1 MLIGTALCLGPR
13 ALQAGRF
20 ARPQLT
26 ALDLS
31 LCNCVAG
38 PFLAGGKKVP
48 PIASLGRSSLQKADS
63 KAITTLASKNLGGHQ
78 KLSHSGF
85 FGAIIYRRKQEGTSL
100 SNDHQPLG
108 NSLNQTKLGSTSL
121 YITTLN
127 GQGWSSTLTA
137 SKEARRLI
145 SLCTTTGTA
154 GKKGPPQ
161 IQAMASERDGVPTGK

>member
-48 PIASLGRSSLQKADS
+48 PIASLEASSLQKADS
-63 KAITTLASKNLGGHQ
+63 KAITTLASKNLGRHQ

-85 FGAIIYRRKQEGTSL
+85 CGATIFLRKQEGTDL
-100 SNDHQPLG
+100 SDDQPLG
-108 NSLNQTKLGSTSL
+108 NLLKQTKLGAIRLFIATSGRQ
-121 YITTLN
+121 N
-127 GQGWSSTLTA
+127 WSSTLTPR
-137 SKEARRLI
+137 KEARRLF

-154 GKKGPPQ
+154 EKKGPPQ